1 MAGRKPKPTAMK
13 ELEGN
18 PGKRK
23 LNAQEPKPDATP
35 PKCPAWLSVEAKREW
50 KRICPF
56 LEKAG
61 LLTQVDRAA
70 LAGYCQSYAN
80 WQNAEKHIA
89 EEGSTFETPNGYQQQ
104 TPWVS
109 IAQTNLKNMLKFC
122 TEFGLTPSS
131 RSRIAA
137 AKADEDS
144 EDDMEHLLRGDG

>member
-1 MAGRKPKPTAMK
+1 MAGRKPKPTSLK
-13 ELEGN
+13 VLEGN
-18 PGKRK
+18 PGKRQ
-23 LNAQEPKPDATP
+23 LNQNEPKPDASLP
-35 PKCPAWLSVEAKREW
+35 RCPAWLDKEAKREW
-50 KRICPF
+50 RRICPF
-56 LEKAG
+56 LDQAG

-80 WQNAEKHIA
+80 WMEAEKHIA

-131 RSRIAA
+131 RSRIVVANTLESDA
-137 AKADEDS
+137 
-144 EDDMEHLLRGDG
+144 DDMETLLGGDG

>member
-1 MAGRKPKPTAMK
+1 MAGRKPKPTALK

-18 PGKRK
+18 PGKRE
-23 LNAQEPKPDATP
+23 LNTKEPKPDATAP
-35 PKCPAWLSVEAKREW
+35 SCPEWLSKEAREEW
-50 KRICPF
+50 ERICPF

-89 EEGSTFETPNGYQQQ
+89 AEGSTFETPNGYQQQ

-109 IAQTNLKNMLKFC
+109 IAQTNKKDVLKFC
-122 TEFGLTPSS
+122 AEFGMTPSS
-131 RSRIAA
+131 RSRIVVAQSD
-137 AKADEDS
+137 DES
-144 EDDMEHLLRGDG
+144 IDDMEALLGGGN